1 MPRWF
6 LQVLTNPCFIAAL
19 SVIGLGMLAL
29 VDSFQLGLFSQTHF
43 HSLQNVV
50 LLDLVCSSLT
60 FFFPSIAMSDV
71 CCSVV
76 IKFTA

>member
-19 SVIGLGMLAL
+19 SVISLGMLAL

-60 FFFPSIAMSDV
+60 FFSQALQCLMFAVPL
-71 CCSVV
+71 
-76 IKFTA
+76 